1 MKLGFW
7 LSFRSGINADDWFAS
22 LFGSDLE
29 NVTEE
34 PVTVMAQGR
43 GSFNDTNK
51 ATTEAP
57 QATSEAATTTEDPL
71 ADLEVIYE
79 REVYLRRHCMR
90 WI

>member
-1 MKLGFW
+1 
-7 LSFRSGINADDWFAS
+7 
-22 LFGSDLE
+22 
-29 NVTEE
+29 
-34 PVTVMAQGR
+34 MAQGR

-57 QATSEAATTTEDPL
+57 QATTTEAATTTENPL

-90 WI
+90 

>member
-1 MKLGFW
+1 M
-7 LSFRSGINADDWFAS
+7 
-22 LFGSDLE
+22 E

-43 GSFNDTNK
+43 GSFNAT
-51 ATTEAP
+51 ATTKAP
-57 QATSEAATTTEDPL
+57 QATTTEAATTTEDPL

-90 WI
+90 